1 MPSGVQVR
9 PVRSHILIL
18 RHALLTLSGEAHP
31 AGQRLTTCELLG
43 LLQLNILKHLPFI
56 QLLECLFSVLA
67 AHSQCIRGLLVGMGP
82 LGGQFGLLLLQ
93 TLEGRVRLVIL
104 G

>member
-9 PVRSHILIL
+9 PVGSYVLVL
-18 RHALLTLSGEAHP
+18 RHALLSLNGEAHP
-31 AGQRLTTCELLG
+31 TGQRLATCELLG

-56 QLLECLFSVLA
+56 QLLECLFGVFA
-67 AHSQCIRGLLVGMGP
+67 AHSQCIRGLLVGMGS
-82 LGGQFGLLLLQ
+82 LGQFGLPLLQ